1 MAEEM
6 RFHLQQRAADNI
18 DDGMPP
24 DEARF
29 AARRKFGNVG
39 VIQERARDQRGWLW
53 LEQFFQDIRFA
64 ARGLSKARAFTL
76 TAGLTL
82 ALGIGANTAI
92 FPLVHAVI
100 LRPLPFPDPQRLMF
114 VWNNNARDN
123 IPDDLASWPTFEDWR
138 AQNRTFAQMS
148 GYLPGNADLTGDGE
162 PEQVPSCSVGDAF
175 FETLGISPLL
185 GRPFSAEEQIEG
197 KDGVAIISHGLW
209 QRRFGGDRSVVGKV
223 IQTNGR
229 LRTVI
234 GVMPPGFAF
243 PAEVDLYLPI
253 APSAATRAR
262 RNLYWVSVIGRLNEG
277 VTVAQAQADLD
288 AITANIVRQFP
299 RESGRAARV
308 VGVHAWTV
316 RNVRTALWVLLGAVG
331 CVLLIACANL
341 ANLLLARGLAR
352 RREIAVRVALGA
364 GRERIA
370 RQLLAES
377 LLLAVG
383 GGMVGLLLAQLVLDV
398 IKTMSAASLP
408 SLAVIAIDPAVLF
421 VTAVVCLCCGIG
433 FGLAPAWQASRTDPH
448 EALKENART
457 HVASRSTRFTRAT
470 LVVAQTA
477 LAVVLLVGAGLLLR
491 SFWKLSQACAGCGA
505 IGVCVDATQRGF
517 LVSILSAAARGDD
530 LPQCGGGGA
539 ISGLALGAGRR
550 RDRRCRRNGGH
561 AGRDRKLLRDA
572 RRIRAAGTHLRTR
585 RRQVGRRQSR
595 GRDQPWSVAAP
606 LWRRSEQRGPG
617 AAVRHAA
624 GHGHRRDAAG
634 VRGLPGRRAPR
645 RLVAAT
651 IGTAV
656 WSA

>member
-209 QRRFGGDRSVVGKV
+209 QRRFG
-223 IQTNGR
+223 
-229 LRTVI
+229 
-234 GVMPPGFAF
+234 A
-243 PAEVDLYLPI
+243 I
-253 APSAATRAR
+253 AA
-262 RNLYWVSVIGRLNEG
+262 
-277 VTVAQAQADLD
+277 
-288 AITANIVRQFP
+288 
-299 RESGRAARV
+299 
-308 VGVHAWTV
+308 
-316 RNVRTALWVLLGAVG
+316 
-331 CVLLIACANL
+331 
-341 ANLLLARGLAR
+341 
-352 RREIAVRVALGA
+352 
-364 GRERIA
+364 
-370 RQLLAES
+370 
-377 LLLAVG
+377 
-383 GGMVGLLLAQLVLDV
+383 
-398 IKTMSAASLP
+398 
-408 SLAVIAIDPAVLF
+408 
-421 VTAVVCLCCGIG
+421 
-433 FGLAPAWQASRTDPH
+433 
-448 EALKENART
+448 
-457 HVASRSTRFTRAT
+457 
-470 LVVAQTA
+470 
-477 LAVVLLVGAGLLLR
+477 
-491 SFWKLSQACAGCGA
+491 
-505 IGVCVDATQRGF
+505 
-517 LVSILSAAARGDD
+517 
-530 LPQCGGGGA
+530 
-539 ISGLALGAGRR
+539 
-550 RDRRCRRNGGH
+550 
-561 AGRDRKLLRDA
+561 
-572 RRIRAAGTHLRTR
+572 
-585 RRQVGRRQSR
+585 
-595 GRDQPWSVAAP
+595 
-606 LWRRSEQRGPG
+606 
-617 AAVRHAA
+617 
-624 GHGHRRDAAG
+624 
-634 VRGLPGRRAPR
+634 
-645 RLVAAT
+645 
-651 IGTAV
+651 
-656 WSA
+656 